1 MFVDLERVPPEGE
14 VVDRRVPRG
23 SLSLHK
29 EEFRL
34 ISDVDLSGLLQPVE
48 LDSETGEIAYRLRG
62 RLKCRIELDCVRCL
76 EPFGVD
82 VDEELDLL
90 YLPESRNVASHSE
103 RGDSSSGNDDR
114 GLGEEE
120 LSASFYRD
128 NQIDLGH
135 MILEQIVLSL
145 PMKTLCRPDCRG
157 LCPECGANR
166 NTAKCDCT
174 PEELDPRWSTL
185 KTLLGR

>member
-1 MFVDLERVPPEGE
+1 MFVDLEKVPPEGE
-14 VVDRRVPRG
+14 ALDRRVPAG
-23 SLSLHK
+23 SLSLPK

-34 ISDVDLSGLLQPVE
+34 ISDVDLSGHLQAVE
-48 LDSETGEIAYRLRG
+48 LDSEAGEIAYRLG
-62 RLKCRIELDCVRCL
+62 GELKCRLEIGCVRCL
-76 EPFGVD
+76 ERFEVD
-82 VDEELDLL
+82 VDEDLDLL
-90 YLPESRNVASHSE
+90 YLPESRNVPKTPE
-103 RGDSSSGNDDR
+103 KKESGSGSDDR

-145 PMKTLCRPDCRG
+145 PMKTLCRPDCLG

-166 NTAKCDCT
+166 NTAKCECT
-174 PEELDPRWSTL
+174 PEDLDPRWSTL
-185 KTLLGR
+185 KTLLGG

>member
-1 MFVDLERVPPEGE
+1 VFVDLERVPPEGE
-14 VVDRRVPRG
+14 AVDRRVPAP
-23 SLSLHK
+23 SLSLPK

-34 ISDVDLSGLLQPVE
+34 ISDVDLSGRVSPVE
-48 LDSETGEIAYRLRG
+48 LDGENGEIAYRLRG
-62 RLKCRIELDCVRCL
+62 ELKCRLEVDCVRCL
-76 EPFGVD
+76 EPFEVD

-90 YLPESRNVASHSE
+90 YLPESRNVASPAGE
-103 RGDSSSGNDDR
+103 DEKGSGKDDR
-114 GLGEEE
+114 GLGDEE

-145 PMKTLCRPDCRG
+145 PMKTLCRPDCLG
-157 LCPECGANR
+157 LCPECGVNR
-166 NTAKCDCT
+166 NKAKCECT
-174 PEELDPRWSTL
+174 PEDLDPRWSTL